1 MCYGVSWIGM
11 DSDYGFSLQPLLDAH
26 QKMSLDSGFFNAYF
40 KRLAGSNQLQIQV
53 QQGMTEQEI
62 RATWEPELGNF
73 KELRKKYLIYD

>member
-1 MCYGVSWIGM
+1 MKFAFMQKTV
-11 DSDYGFSLQPLLDAH
+11 H

-40 KRLAGSNQLQIQV
+40 QRLAGTDQLQIQV

-62 RATWEPELGNF
+62 RATWEPELSNF